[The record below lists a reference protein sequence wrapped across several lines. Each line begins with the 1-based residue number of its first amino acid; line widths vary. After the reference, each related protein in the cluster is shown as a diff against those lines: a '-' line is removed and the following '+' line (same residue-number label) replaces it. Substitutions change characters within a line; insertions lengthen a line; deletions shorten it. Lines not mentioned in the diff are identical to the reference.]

1 MAGEPISH
9 SSPTLLSYV
18 SGLFNSLE
26 VAAVYRSLVV
36 LGAQLMEAD
45 AAVLFGVHFSDT
57 DKQLTP
63 LLANTPDLPDGF
75 INQLTTP
82 PAPGTNLPI
91 SQSAVSKLAK
101 GFRITTVSDVLDTS
115 TAATSFDRQ
124 LYLDYGYRS
133 FIVAPIVGKSE
144 LLVVLILYFPT
155 AKTLSKP
162 ELSGLSTFCRE
173 AGIAIENARKYADAV
188 AVVAKSAQLAK
199 RLHSIDLDALKSDEV
214 AQHLKQ
220 FEALANV
227 GMLAASVSHEVNNSL
242 DAIKNYI
249 YLVSAETAADNPHK
263 EYLKIVETELE
274 RTGKIMRQLLDLYK
288 PTKAPM
294 QEINVNEII
303 EQTVL
308 LIGKPLRQKQYTVI
322 QDLDKTLPAVK
333 GVPDQLKQVF
343 LNLFFNAIQ
352 AMPTGGE
359 LKITTQ
365 IDSDNP
371 NQAEIGIADT
381 GVGIPDDKLNR
392 IFEPFYTTKQG
403 GTGLGLAVCRQI
415 IRDHN
420 GDIAV
425 DSKLNQGTTFHI
437 YLPLYTKQDK
447 ANEPPAFFEQPK
459 SKLSQKEPVSVP
471 KENN

>member
-1 MAGEPISH
+1 MPGEPISY
-9 SSPTLLSYV
+9 SNPTLLSYI

-26 VAAVYRSLVV
+26 VSAVYRSLVV

-45 AAVLFGVHFSDT
+45 AAVLFGVHITDT
-57 DKQLTP
+57 DKLLTP
-63 LLANTPDLPDGF
+63 LLANSSDLPDGF
-75 INQLTTP
+75 INQFTTTP
-82 PAPGTNLPI
+82 SGTNPSV

-101 GFRITTVSDVLDTS
+101 GFRITSVSDVLDTS
-115 TAATSFDRQ
+115 SAATAFDRQ
-124 LYLDYGYRS
+124 IYLDYGYRS

-144 LLVVLILYFPT
+144 LLVVLILYFPII
-155 AKTLSKP
+155 KTLSKP

-173 AGIAIENARKYADAV
+173 AGIAIENARKYADAA
-188 AVVAKSAQLAK
+188 AVVSKSAQLAK

-214 AQHLKQ
+214 AQHLKK
-220 FEALANV
+220 FESLANV

-249 YLVSAETAADNPHK
+249 YLISAETAAENPHK
-263 EYLKIVETELE
+263 EYLKIVETELD

-288 PTKAPM
+288 PTKAPA
-294 QEINVNEII
+294 QELNVNEVI

-308 LIGKPLRQKQYTVI
+308 LIGKPLRQKQYKVTLN
-322 QDLDKTLPAVK
+322 LDKTLPAVK
-333 GVPDQLKQVF
+333 GMPDQLKQVF

-359 LKITTQ
+359 LKVTTQ
-365 IDSDNP
+365 INEDNP
-371 NQAEIGIADT
+371 NQAEIIVADT
-381 GVGIPDDKLNR
+381 GVGIAEDRLNR

-403 GTGLGLAVCRQI
+403 GTGLGLVVCRQI

-420 GDIAV
+420 GEITV
-425 DSKLNQGTTFHI
+425 DSKLNQGTTFRI
-437 YLPLYTKQDK
+437 YLPLWSKLDK

-459 SKLSQKEPVSVP
+459 SKSSHKETVSSP